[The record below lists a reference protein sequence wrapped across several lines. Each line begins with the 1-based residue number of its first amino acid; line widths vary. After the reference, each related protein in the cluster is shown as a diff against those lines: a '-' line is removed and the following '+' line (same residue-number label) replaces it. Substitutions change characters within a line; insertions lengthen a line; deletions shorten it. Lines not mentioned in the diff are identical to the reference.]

1 MLKICFY
8 GKNIKLLRDQTT
20 DCNLESGLF
29 GFLSNS
35 QSGVYQLQIVQSST
49 LKTTPFQF
57 MLLQG

>member
-49 LKTTPFQF
+49 LKTTPFQ
-57 MLLQG
+57 L